1 MERAEFVDCL
11 NCRCLAARKEAQRL
25 TRFYDDRMR
34 DFGLTINQFSMLTVL
49 ILAGRLPVSALAD
62 QLGIDR
68 TTMTRNLDIGERDG
82 LVRTAAGE
90 DRRRRMVE
98 ITQRGLDLARQ
109 ALPAWRE
116 AQAAVSPGK

>member
-1 MERAEFVDCL
+1 MERAEFADCM
-11 NCRCLAARKEAQRL
+11 NCRCLASRKEAQRL
-25 TRFYDDRMR
+25 TRFYDERLR
-34 DFGLTINQFSMLTVL
+34 GFGLTINQFSMLTVL

-68 TTMTRNLDIGERDG
+68 TTMTRNLDVGERDG

-90 DRRRRMVE
+90 DRRTRMVE
-98 ITQRGLDLARQ
+98 ITPRGQELAQQ

-116 AQAAVSPGK
+116 AQAAAGTR